1 MIQASWVFQ
10 GPAER
15 RSVVTFKLDAT
26 KTINEPC
33 VESRALGLA
42 GEDESV
48 RQSGFFFFTL
58 FLPAAKLLLFLSGQP
73 AASLHVLLLLF

>member
-1 MIQASWVFQ
+1 MVFQ

-48 RQSGFFFFTL
+48 RQSGFFFTL